1 MDSIPQW
8 PRQAARIEAWKCE
21 KPVCS
26 QIQAPQRIPATVWLQ
41 FAAFLMAPCS
51 GLLAYILWDGV
62 FVSLGIAAQLFVGWG
77 VCACRYSCSVEMSA
91 H

>member
-1 MDSIPQW
+1 MRSLFAHKFRL
-8 PRQAARIEAWKCE
+8 PRGFQ
-21 KPVCS
+21 
-26 QIQAPQRIPATVWLQ
+26 LQ
-41 FAAFLMAPCS
+41 LAAFLMAPCP
-51 GLLAYILWDGV
+51 GLLVYILWDGV